1 MFPDTRRQSLLTKF
15 KNYSDPKF
23 AMRDKP
29 DLIMIDGRFRAVTLL
44 RLYDYLKTYTGW
56 KVLFDDYFSREE
68 YKIVSQFFKVDE
80 RLGRLAV
87 LNDIIKCNPDE
98 LEEAIGK
105 YITDSY

>member
-1 MFPDTRRQSLLTKF
+1 M
-15 KNYSDPKF
+15 
-23 AMRDKP
+23 
-29 DLIMIDGRFRAVTLL
+29 
-44 RLYDYLKTYTGW
+44 
-56 KVLFDDYFSREE
+56 FDDYFSREE